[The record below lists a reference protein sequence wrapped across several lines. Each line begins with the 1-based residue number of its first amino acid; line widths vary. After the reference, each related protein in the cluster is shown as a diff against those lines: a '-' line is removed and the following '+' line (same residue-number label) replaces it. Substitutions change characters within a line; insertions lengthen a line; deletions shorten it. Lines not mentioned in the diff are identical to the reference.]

1 MKQQETE
8 YPLISKAKT
17 AKSWRE
23 LLVSFFTVL
32 IEVFHESELLY
43 KDKDFIENILAWLG
57 PMSSTAMRPFRHTAT
72 TITLAITTGLV
83 EAAHTLD
90 MRITNIEQQLNAS
103 KRSTA
108 KAKSF
113 EIGLN
118 LNEAT
123 EYRKACGENLD
134 SFFDTVFVH
143 RYRDTDPKI
152 RCECVE
158 ALGSWILGLPD
169 TFNDP
174 QYLRYLGWM
183 LSDTNAATRQEVL
196 KQLAKIFKRDSE
208 SLGHFID
215 RFRAR
220 LVEMATRDADVSV
233 RIAAIPVIDAL
244 RTAAQL
250 EPDEIDTIGELIFDS
265 EVRVRKAIVGF
276 FVACVGEAQEAKI
289 EEIGGS
295 DVLEEFDEVD
305 EDDFGSP
312 RKEWLNVK
320 CLAETLAS
328 YDARIEERQ
337 QDQGTAGLDVAVDLL
352 GTSAPETRISLAS
365 QVLFDKI
372 PEVKQWQI
380 LVGYL
385 LHDHTT
391 STQGKSKSKRQSPEA
406 VFKKAVAPESAE
418 ETILLKVLAS
428 AVKMSLAHSA
438 ELDKGKRRGQRME
451 GAEQQEQTAIELASM
466 IPALLDKFEA
476 DPETAT
482 IVLRLEHLLNL
493 GIFQQLR
500 QDSSKYEKLLDEVC
514 VQFTRHDDSRVITE
528 AAAALLHA
536 RQHEELEELV
546 DQKLSN
552 LWETSLTALRNLD
565 GSCELSVRG
574 NLDADALRTL
584 RNMLIK
590 ISKLAGIADCVD
602 VMDVEGTEGNDSGS
616 TSSVIDIIC
625 QIVHRGKYE
634 PQEDEIDDLEDEV
647 VSYAIKSVQFYF
659 MWRTHSISK
668 LLLQGSTISDT
679 VLNRLSVLRQTYR
692 RFIIETFSSRAAID
706 NLRLYA
712 TGSLCDLHLT
722 FATLRQPIKNFR
734 PASSSGTPITAADS
748 LKTLTQDV
756 EPALIPE
763 LMSIFDGAEKSYAKK
778 TKRERTLNG
787 PADDEDPVDD
797 EEDDDD
803 EDMDSLSPE
812 ERAAAELKAE
822 KALCELTGKYV
833 MAIAA
838 KVLDNSGPDKGKL
851 RRRMLR
857 NQTKLG
863 NNFKEV
869 LNYLDE
875 EKLLRKTGGSK
886 KPSGKPTLPAQQP
899 AKSAEIIE
907 DEDEVDEEENIYENS
922 DKGGDLEEDPIE
934 DEPEQEE
941 EDEPQQKSNDV
952 DDDILGD

>member
-1 MKQQETE
+1 M
-8 YPLISKAKT
+8 
-17 AKSWRE
+17 
-23 LLVSFFTVL
+23 SFFTVL
-32 IEVFHESELLY
+32 IDVFHESELLY
-43 KDKDFIENILAWLG
+43 KDKDFIENVLAWLG

-72 TITLAITTGLV
+72 TISLAITTGLV

-90 MRITNIEQQLNAS
+90 RRITNIEQQLNAS

-123 EYRKACGENLD
+123 EYRKACGENLQ

-143 RYRDTDPKI
+143 RYRDTDSKI

-183 LSDTNAATRQEVL
+183 LSDTNPATRQEVL
-196 KQLAKIFKRDSE
+196 KQLAKIFKKDSE

-215 RFRAR
+215 RFRPR

-233 RIAAIPVIDAL
+233 RVAAINVIDAL
-244 RTAAQL
+244 RAAAQL
-250 EPDEIDTIGELIFDS
+250 EPNEIDTIGELIFDS
-265 EVRVRKAIVGF
+265 ELRIRKAVVGF
-276 FVACVGEAQEAKI
+276 FVACIGEALEAKV
-289 EEIGGS
+289 EEIGGN
-295 DVLEEFDEVD
+295 DVLEEFDGVD
-305 EDDFGSP
+305 EDDFESP

-337 QDQGTAGLDVAVDLL
+337 DDHGAAGLDIAVDLL

-365 QVLFDKI
+365 QVLYDKV
-372 PEVKQWQI
+372 PEIQDWQI
-380 LVGYL
+380 LAGYL

-391 STQGKSKSKRQSPEA
+391 STRTKSRAKKSPEEA
-406 VFKKAVAPESAE
+406 FKKAVAPESAE

-428 AVKMSLAHSA
+428 AVKTSLAQSA

-451 GAEQQEQTAIELASM
+451 GAEQQEQTAIELASL
-466 IPALLDKFEA
+466 IPVLLDKFEA

-514 VQFTRHDDSRVITE
+514 AQFSRHDDSRVITE

-552 LWETSLTALRNLD
+552 LWETSVNNLRSLD
-565 GSCELSVRG
+565 GSSELSVRG
-574 NLDADALRTL
+574 NLDAGALRTL

-602 VMDVEGTEGNDSGS
+602 VMDVEGGENNMHGS

-625 QIVHRGKYE
+625 QVVHRGKYE
-634 PQEDEIDDLEDEV
+634 PQEDEVDDLEDEV
-647 VSYAIKSVQFYF
+647 VSYAIKCVQFYF

-668 LLLQGSTISDT
+668 MLSQGSMISSA

-692 RFIIETFSSRAAID
+692 RFVIETFSSRAAID
-706 NLRLYA
+706 NVRLYA

-734 PASSSGTPITAADS
+734 PASSSGTPVNAADS
-748 LKTLTQDV
+748 LKALTQDV

-763 LMSIFDGAEKSYAKK
+763 LVSIFDGAEKSFAKK

-787 PADDEDPVDD
+787 PTDDEDPVDD
-797 EEDDDD
+797 EEDDNE
-803 EDMDSLSPE
+803 EDIDTLTPE
-812 ERAAAELKAE
+812 DRAATELKAE

-838 KVLDNSGPDKGKL
+838 KVLDNAGPQKGKL

-875 EKLLRKTGGSK
+875 EKLLRQAGGNK

-907 DEDEVDEEENIYENS
+907 DEDEDEAENIYENS
-922 DKGGDLEEDPIE
+922 DKGGELEDDPIE
-934 DEPEQEE
+934 DEPEEP
-941 EDEPQQKSNDV
+941 EDEEPQQKDNDV